1 MVNARWPER
10 AMRELLAG
18 LRGRSAPRPATVPRG
33 MDVTTDKYSV
43 DMIAADVARWAPV
56 SMTGSERLLL
66 YALALALRPDRYLE
80 IGVQYG
86 GSALI
91 VASAMNALQS
101 PGRLVGIDPEPQ
113 IMPEVWQILEPRMT
127 LLKGR
132 SPGSLPAAA
141 EAAGAPFDLVLI
153 DGAHTYGSVLADAE
167 GVWPWLADDAH
178 LLFHDSHNDE
188 VGRAIN
194 AFLRRHPGQVA
205 DAGTLS
211 REFTSEPGPG
221 GRVQHWAGL
230 RLLRVRR

>member
-1 MVNARWPER
+1 
-10 AMRELLAG
+10 
-18 LRGRSAPRPATVPRG
+18 VPRG
-33 MDVTTDKYSV
+33 MDVTADKYSV
-43 DMIAADVARWAPV
+43 DMVAADVARWTPV

-66 YALALALRPDRYLE
+66 YALALRPDRYLE

-113 IMPEVWQILEPRMT
+113 ITPEVWQILEPRMT

-132 SPGSLPAAA
+132 SPESLPAAA

-167 GVWPWLADDAH
+167 GVWPLLADDAH

-188 VGRAIN
+188 VDRAIN
-194 AFLRRHPGQVA
+194 AFLRRHPGRVA
-205 DAGTLS
+205 DAGILS
-211 REFTSEPGPG
+211 REFTVEPGPG
-221 GRVQHWAGL
+221 GRVQYWAGL
-230 RLLRVRR
+230 RLLRARR

>member
-1 MVNARWPER
+1 MSD
-10 AMRELLAG
+10 LLGG
-18 LRGRSAPRPATVPRG
+18 LRRRRAPRPATVPRG
-33 MDVTTDKYSV
+33 MDVTADIFSI
-43 DMIAADVARWAPV
+43 DMVAADVVRWTPA
-56 SMTGSERLLL
+56 SMTGSGRLLL

-86 GSALI
+86 GSALL

-127 LLKGR
+127 LLRGR
-132 SPGSLPAAA
+132 SPDSLPAAA

-153 DGAHTYGSVLADAE
+153 DGAHTYDSLLADAE
-167 GVWPWLADDAH
+167 GVWPLLANDAH
-178 LLFHDSHNDE
+178 LLFHDSHNHE
-188 VGRAIN
+188 VDRAIN
-194 AFLRRHPGQVA
+194 AFLRRHRSQVA

-211 REFTSEPGPG
+211 RDFTIELGPG
-221 GRVQHWAGL
+221 GHVHHWAGL